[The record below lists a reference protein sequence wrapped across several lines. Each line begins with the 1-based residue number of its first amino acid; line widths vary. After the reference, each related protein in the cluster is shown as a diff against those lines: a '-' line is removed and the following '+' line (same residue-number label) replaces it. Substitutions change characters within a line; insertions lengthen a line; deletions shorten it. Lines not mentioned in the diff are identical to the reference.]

1 MRVIGGRTHYG
12 EAIGIITLDT
22 TFPRIPGDIGNAST
36 FSFPVKLRT
45 VKGASIDR
53 VVKQGD
59 RTLLEPFID
68 TAKGLEK
75 EGVRAVTTTC
85 GFLALF
91 QDEIAASVRIPVFT
105 SSLMQVPLVYKMLGK
120 GHKVG
125 IVTADSDSL
134 SQKHLTAAG
143 IDPSIPLAIAGMQD
157 QKEFS
162 RLLGNESELEPDKI
176 EAEIVNVAKK
186 LASENSDMGAF
197 VLECA
202 NLPPYSSA
210 IQRATGLPVF
220 DLVTLTNYVYMAVVS
235 RPFKGFM

>member
-1 MRVIGGRTHYG
+1 VIGGRTHYG

-186 LASENSDMGAF
+186 LASENPDMGAF

>member
-1 MRVIGGRTHYG
+1 LRVIGGRTHYG

>member
-1 MRVIGGRTHYG
+1 LRVIGGRTHYG

-143 IDPSIPLAIAGMQD
+143 IDPSIPLAIEGMQD

>member
-1 MRVIGGRTHYG
+1 VVGGRTHYG

-75 EGVRAVTTTC
+75 EGIRAVTTTC

-105 SSLMQVPLVYKMLGK
+105 SSLMQVPLVYKMLGN

-125 IVTADSDSL
+125 IITADSDSL

-186 LASENSDMGAF
+186 LASENPDMGAF

>member
-1 MRVIGGRTHYG
+1 VIGGRTHYG

-36 FSFPVKLRT
+36 FDFPVKLRT

-59 RTLLEPFID
+59 RTLLEPFVD
-68 TAKGLEK
+68 TAKRLEK

-105 SSLMQVPLVYKMLGK
+105 SSLMQVPLVYKMLGR
-120 GHKVG
+120 GRKVG
-125 IVTADSDSL
+125 IITADSDSL

-143 IDPSIPLAIAGMQD
+143 IDSSIPLAIEGMQD

-162 RLLGNESELEPDKI
+162 RLLGNERELEPDKI

-210 IQRATGLPVF
+210 VQRATGLPVF
-220 DLVTLTNYVYMAVVS
+220 DLVTLTNYAYMAVVS

>member
-186 LASENSDMGAF
+186 LASENPDMGAF